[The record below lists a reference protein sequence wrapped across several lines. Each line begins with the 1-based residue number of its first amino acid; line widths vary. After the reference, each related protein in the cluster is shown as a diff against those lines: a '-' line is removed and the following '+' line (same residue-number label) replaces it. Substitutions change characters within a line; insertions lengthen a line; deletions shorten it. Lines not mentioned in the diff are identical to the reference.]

1 MTYYCHIV
9 AKRLE
14 IVVWFKSFKNFSPC
28 PWLIPEFLDKTG
40 ALLLAYLVLFV
51 NCELIHEGNWN
62 CFWPPGSMKGQWLL
76 LSLPSSQPAN
86 DGWQSYA
93 NGQDVWG
100 RRLPYT
106 EWREEPAILMTDKSH
121 GKRSFRSE
129 WNQKGR
135 NKWNG
140 FVQLYSV
147 RNAPPPHCPVLCLS
161 DGWWVHPVQWRHH
174 LKCGRDRLVMLSET
188 DQRPFLLLV
197 TLRIRLSSGY

>member
-1 MTYYCHIV
+1 MT
-9 AKRLE
+9 
-14 IVVWFKSFKNFSPC
+14 N
-28 PWLIPEFLDKTG
+28 PWVSWQNRSTVIDVSH
-40 ALLLAYLVLFV
+40 VLFV

-76 LSLPSSQPAN
+76 LSLPSSQAAN

-106 EWREEPAILMTDKSH
+106 EWRGEPAILMTDKSH

-140 FVQLYSV
+140 FVQLCSGQLYSV
-147 RNAPPPHCPVLCLS
+147 GNAPPTPQFCAWVIDGECILFS
-161 DGWWVHPVQWRHH
+161 DVI
-174 LKCGRDRLVMLSET
+174 T
-188 DQRPFLLLV
+188 
-197 TLRIRLSSGY
+197 